1 MIKQI
6 NRITCFML
14 LLIVSMASSDT
25 KKAMTIVDLI
35 NVPSLGDPQLSP
47 DGIQLL
53 YTLSELSLIHI

>member
-14 LLIVSMASSDT
+14 LLIVSMASSET

-35 NVPSLGDPQLSP
+35 NVPSLGDPQPVS
-47 DGIQLL
+47 
-53 YTLSELSLIHI
+53 YTHLRAHET